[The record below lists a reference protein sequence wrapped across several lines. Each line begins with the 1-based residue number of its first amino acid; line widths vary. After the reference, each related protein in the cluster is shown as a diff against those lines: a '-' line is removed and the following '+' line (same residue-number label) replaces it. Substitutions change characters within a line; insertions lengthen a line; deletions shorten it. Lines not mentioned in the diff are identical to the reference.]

1 MWGEPKPLLDIMP
14 DTSTILESTSRQRL
28 FVILISI
35 AAFMGTLDSTIVN
48 ISLPSIAEYY
58 DTSVTMVSWIPIAYL
73 LTLAAAMIA
82 FGCYADLH
90 GHRKVYLSGFG
101 IFTVASPLC
110 ALSPT
115 IEVMIGCR
123 IVQGLGAAMLQAIG
137 GAMIAIYLPREVR
150 GRALGMMATFASL
163 GIVVGPG
170 LGGVLTQFASWQ
182 WIFFVNIPVGI
193 GAILLGRMVMPP
205 DRPDVRPDCAFD
217 LSGAV
222 LLFVTLASLIF
233 SLSMGKTLGF
243 LSPVILASAV
253 LFIAGAAIFLYRESH
268 VQNPLIRL
276 SIFRNRDYSLST
288 FGAICVFFIYMG
300 TSFLLPF
307 YLEQGRGYS
316 TEIAGL
322 FMMVP
327 AIAMLV
333 IATLAGRTAD
343 RIGSQALCIASGA
356 LFIITMFLFSLLS
369 TETPIVFLIVNLIL
383 FGTAMGLY
391 TAPNTRLLMSH
402 AVRGEEGLV
411 SSITMTVKNIG
422 SSLGVAIFSLLF
434 VYASGKIFTGIIIT
448 DSQRN
453 TGLHAAFIFGCAV
466 AVIILVTAILSHEK
480 QAGISPVV
488 IRDEQRI
495 R

>member
-1 MWGEPKPLLDIMP
+1 MP
-14 DTSTILESTSRQRL
+14 DPAPILESESRQRL
-28 FVILISI
+28 FVFLIST

-58 DTSVTMVSWIPIAYL
+58 HTSVTMVSWIPIAYL

-82 FGCYADLH
+82 FGRFADLH
-90 GHRKVYLSGFG
+90 GHRKVYLAGFA
-101 IFTVASPLC
+101 IFTVASLLC

-137 GAMIAIYLPREVR
+137 GAMIAIYLPRQVR

-170 LGGVLTQFASWQ
+170 LGGLLTQYASWQ
-182 WIFFVNIPVGI
+182 WIFLVNIPVGI
-193 GAILLGRMVMPP
+193 GAIILGRMVMPP
-205 DRPDVRPDCAFD
+205 DQPNARPDEIFD

-222 LLFVTLASLIF
+222 LLFVALASLIF
-233 SLSMGKTLGF
+233 TLSMGKTLGF
-243 LSPVILASAV
+243 LSPVILASAILCIIGTV
-253 LFIAGAAIFLYRESH
+253 AFLYRESH
-268 VQNPLIRL
+268 VPDPLIRF
-276 SIFRNRDYSLST
+276 SIFRNRDYSFST
-288 FGAICVFFIYMG
+288 FGAICVFLIYMG
-300 TSFLLPF
+300 TSFVLPF
-307 YLEQGRGYS
+307 YLEQGRGYP

-327 AIAMLV
+327 AVAMLV
-333 IATLAGRTAD
+333 VAMLAGRTAD
-343 RIGSQALCIASGA
+343 KIGSQALCIASGV

-369 TETPIVFLIVNLIL
+369 TETPIVLLIVNLIL

-434 VYASGKIFTGIIIT
+434 VYASGKIFTGIILT

-453 TGLHAAFIFGCAV
+453 NGLHAAFIFGCAV
-466 AVIILVTAILSHEK
+466 AVIILVTALISREK
-480 QAGISPVV
+480 QAGTAPIAVEGEV
-488 IRDEQRI
+488 
-495 R
+495 